1 MSGPFLL
8 SSISRLDKALVFPR
22 QCQFSPRDMFKVCL
36 DYRTMPGPCY
46 DHVGTMF
53 SLALDED
60 YQDWVN
66 LVQGTGSW
74 SVKFLGP

>member
-1 MSGPFLL
+1 MSGPFLHC
-8 SSISRLDKALVFPR
+8 SISRQDKDSVFLR
-22 QCQFSPRDMFKVCL
+22 QSQFSPRDMFKLCL
-36 DYRTMPGPCY
+36 GYRTMPGPCY

-60 YQDWVN
+60 YLDWVN